1 MYLRRM
7 KYFFLFAL
15 IVFGSASCTRCLEG
29 LGTPLEERRTLEAF
43 EAVTTSGNF
52 HVVLNQIGVNEQ
64 AYVVIYAPP
73 NIIPNIESTITGGT
87 LNLSAKD
94 CYTSSEQITIQVFT
108 PSYKRITSEGTGN
121 VTAATSLI
129 GEKLSIA
136 NEGTGEMNLPANFI
150 EIKIDNA
157 GTGSIRLKGE
167 TKDLEINNQGTG
179 DVLVDE
185 LRANHAKVSN
195 QGTGNVYLQA
205 LQSIDVQLQG
215 TGNVIYSGDPQ
226 DIQQS
231 NEGTGTIERK

>member
-15 IVFGSASCTRCLEG
+15 IAIGSVSCTRCLEG
-29 LGTPLEERRTLEAF
+29 LGTPIEERRTLEAF
-43 EAVTTSGNF
+43 EAVNTSGNF

-73 NIIPNIESTITGGT
+73 NLIPNIESSVSGAT
-87 LNLSAKD
+87 LNLSSKS
-94 CYTSSEQITIQVFT
+94 CYESSEQLTIQVFA
-108 PSYKRITSEGTGN
+108 PSFLRIQSKGTGN
-121 VTAATSLI
+121 VTSGTSMI
-129 GEKLSIA
+129 GEKLSIE
-136 NEGTGEMNLPANFI
+136 NEGTGEVNLPANYI
-150 EIKIDNA
+150 EIKINNS

-179 DVLVDE
+179 DILTEE

-195 QGTGNVYLQA
+195 QGTGNVFLQA
-205 LQSIDVQLQG
+205 LQSIDVKLQG
-215 TGNVIYSGDPQ
+215 TGDVIYSGDPQ

-231 NEGTGTIERK
+231 NQGTGKIERR